1 MVLREELVPFG
12 ENIKKDASR
21 YYNVIKRR
29 PLTFIIYIIVVTI
42 ALLSLTILPH
52 WQVSQ
57 FGINNTVD
65 KANYENQYR
74 ATLAQI
80 LGGIAIGIGL
90 YYTWRRVTIAENE
103 LKVSQ
108 EGQITE
114 RFTRAVDQLGAINQ
128 LGNPAIEIR
137 LGGIYALEGIANESK
152 EYYSQIIEI
161 LTAYVRMNSYI
172 KEEDYKNLDFEELS
186 NRAYLDSDTRL
197 KDSPEIQAIV
207 TVISRRKNFL
217 GVGEFNGLEFQKT
230 YLRAANFTGT
240 TTNKIYTFKRSDREV
255 HLEGAFFYQ
264 ADLIGADFE
273 RAQLNGANFHNTYL
287 TRAYFMNANLQGA
300 KIEWSHLERASFEGA
315 NLEGA
320 SLDWSQ
326 LHGAIFVNAYLKGA
340 RFHAADLI
348 YVMFEGANLEDV
360 TFEEANLENADFK
373 GAELK
378 GANFRGAHLKGAKLS
393 FAQLSKVKTLYEAEI
408 DKELSI
414 KLKEKYPA
422 LFEVKSIF

>member
-1 MVLREELVPFG
+1 MVLREELVQLG
-12 ENIKKDASR
+12 DNTKKDASR
-21 YYNVIKRR
+21 YYNVIKRH
-29 PLTFIIYIIVVTI
+29 PLTFIIYIIIVTI
-42 ALLSLTILPH
+42 ALLSLTIIPH

-65 KANYENQYR
+65 KVNYENQYR
-74 ATLAQI
+74 ATFAQI

-103 LKVSQ
+103 LKISQ

-114 RFTRAVDQLGAINQ
+114 RFTRAIDQLGAINQ

-137 LGGIYALEGIANESK
+137 LGGIYALEGIANESEK
-152 EYYSQIIEI
+152 YYLQIIEI

-172 KEEDYKNLDFEELS
+172 REEDYKNLDFEELS
-186 NRAYLDSDTRL
+186 NRAYLDSDIRL

-217 GVGEFNGLEFQKT
+217 GAGEFSGLEFQKT

-273 RAQLNGANFHNTYL
+273 RAQLKGANFYNAYL
-287 TRAYFMNANLQGA
+287 TRAYFINANLQGA
-300 KIEWSHLERASFEGA
+300 KIEWAHLERASFEGA
-315 NLEGA
+315 NLEEA
-320 SLDWSQ
+320 SFDWSQ
-326 LHGAIFVNAYLKGA
+326 LHGAIFVKAYLKGT
-340 RFHAADLI
+340 RFYAADLI
-348 YVMFEGANLEDV
+348 YAMFN
-360 TFEEANLENADFK
+360 EANLENATFGGANLENATFE

-378 GANFRGAHLKGAKLS
+378 GADFREAHLKGAKLS

-408 DKELSI
+408 DEEIFI
-414 KLKEKYPA
+414 KLKEEYPA
-422 LFEVKSIF
+422 LFLR